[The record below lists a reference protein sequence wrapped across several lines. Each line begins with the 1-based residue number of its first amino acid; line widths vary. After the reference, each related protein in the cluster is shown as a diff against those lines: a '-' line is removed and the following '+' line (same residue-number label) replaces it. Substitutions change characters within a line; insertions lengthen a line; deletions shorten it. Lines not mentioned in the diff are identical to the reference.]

1 MSPPDSSAA
10 TVRIG
15 KSETFVRKSENVVPD
30 PKCVPAA
37 WPHTVRHI
45 QSRWVFKFWEM
56 WLGGGGEV
64 VLELQWRT
72 EEWGGRRG
80 GGSVGGVRVNASG
93 SFCGWSHW
101 WGGRSILPATV
112 RLREEEEKGNRRK
125 GRGSPLLSHSLLRA
139 AGSNTVRYD
148 EWKVPRAKVVHERS
162 VESATQSHNSLK
174 PRFLLD
180 RRGNEANV
188 AQTIISE

>member
-10 TVRIG
+10 AVRIG

-30 PKCVPAA
+30 PNCVPAA
-37 WPHTVRHI
+37 WPHTVRHV
-45 QSRWVFKFWEM
+45 QSRWVFKFWGRCG
-56 WLGGGGEV
+56 WGRRGR
-64 VLELQWRT
+64 WWWWRRT
-72 EEWGGRRG
+72 EEWGGRREGG

-125 GRGSPLLSHSLLRA
+125 GRGSPLLSYSLLRA

-148 EWKVPRAKVVHERS
+148 EWKVPRAKVAHERGM
-162 VESATQSHNSLK
+162 ESAAQSHNSLK

-180 RRGNEANV
+180 RRRNVANV
-188 AQTIISE
+188 RLRR

>member
-1 MSPPDSSAA
+1 MSSQTPNVSPPRDHTQYVTSSPDGFLSFG
-10 TVRIG
+10 RCG
-15 KSETFVRKSENVVPD
+15 WEGGGRWCWSCSGGRRSEE
-30 PKCVPAA
+30 
-37 WPHTVRHI
+37 
-45 QSRWVFKFWEM
+45 
-56 WLGGGGEV
+56 GGGG
-64 VLELQWRT
+64 
-72 EEWGGRRG
+72 G

-112 RLREEEEKGNRRK
+112 RLREEEEEKGNRRK